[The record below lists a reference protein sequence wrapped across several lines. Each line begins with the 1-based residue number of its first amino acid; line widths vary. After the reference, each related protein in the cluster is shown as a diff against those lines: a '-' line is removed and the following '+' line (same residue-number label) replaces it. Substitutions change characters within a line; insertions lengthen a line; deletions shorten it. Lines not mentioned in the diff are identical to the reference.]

1 MSIDEE
7 KMKNSL
13 SKLKE
18 LVRQVSITR
27 FKQSSQNENY
37 NLLEVP
43 KSSEKTVFDHWMSL
57 ILISGKS
64 LRITFKTHFNIK
76 TCRKIASPIYGKKPE
91 DIAVRQAQD
100 FVKEFGNLS
109 AGFLKKI
116 FEEQDVDV
124 GISLPLVIRG
134 FDEVFFDKTEDLSK
148 LEDCWKLDNGS
159 TSLVCTSL
167 LEVYQP
173 EVIDELDFN
182 IEDEEEEEIDF
193 L

>member
-1 MSIDEE
+1 MADEI
-7 KMKNSL
+7 MDSSL
-13 SKLKE
+13 AKLKE

-27 FKQSSQNENY
+27 FKQSSQNDEY

-76 TCRKIASPIYGKKPE
+76 TCRKIASPIYGKKPD

-100 FVKEFGNLS
+100 FVKEYGNLA

-134 FDEVFFDKTEDLSK
+134 FDEVFFDKTQDEAK
-148 LEDCWKLDNGS
+148 LEDCWRLDNGS

-173 EVIDELDFN
+173 EVIQELDFT
-182 IEDEEEEEIDF
+182 IEEEEEEEIDF

>member
-1 MSIDEE
+1 MSDEI
-7 KMKNSL
+7 MDSSL
-13 SKLKE
+13 AKLKE

-27 FKQSSQNENY
+27 FKQSSQNDEY

-76 TCRKIASPIYGKKPE
+76 TCRKIASPIYGKKPD

-100 FVKEFGNLS
+100 FVKEYGNLA

-134 FDEVFFDKTEDLSK
+134 FDEVFFDKTQDEAK
-148 LEDCWKLDNGS
+148 LEDCWRLDNGS

-173 EVIDELDFN
+173 EVIQELDFT
-182 IEDEEEEEIDF
+182 IEEEEEEEIDF

>member
-1 MSIDEE
+1 MSDEI
-7 KMKNSL
+7 MDSSL
-13 SKLKE
+13 AKLKE

-27 FKQSSQNENY
+27 FKQSSQNDEY

-76 TCRKIASPIYGKKPE
+76 TCRKIASPIYGKKPD

-100 FVKEFGNLS
+100 FVKEYGNLA

-134 FDEVFFDKTEDLSK
+134 FDEVFFDKTQDEAK
-148 LEDCWKLDNGS
+148 LEDCWRIDNGS

-173 EVIDELDFN
+173 EIIQELDFT

>member
-7 KMKNSL
+7 KMQNSL

-27 FKQSSQNENY
+27 FKQSSQNDNY

-76 TCRKIASPIYGKKPE
+76 TCRKIASPIYGKKPD

-134 FDEVFFDKTEDLSK
+134 FDEVFFDKTVDISK

>member
-76 TCRKIASPIYGKKPE
+76 TCRKIASPIYGKKPD

-148 LEDCWKLDNGS
+148 LEDCWKIDNGS

-173 EVIDELDFN
+173 EIIDELDFN

>member
-1 MSIDEE
+1 MSEE
-7 KMKNSL
+7 IMESSL
-13 SKLKE
+13 AKLKE

-27 FKQSSQNENY
+27 FKQSAQNDEY

-76 TCRKIASPIYGKKPE
+76 TCRKIASPIYGKKPD

-100 FVKEFGNLS
+100 FVKEYGNLS

-134 FDEVFFDKTEDLSK
+134 FDEVFFDKTQDEGK
-148 LEDCWKLDNGS
+148 MEDCWRLDNGS

-167 LEVYQP
+167 LEIYQP
-173 EVIDELDFN
+173 EIIQELDFT
-182 IEDEEEEEIDF
+182 IEEEEEEEIDF

>member
-1 MSIDEE
+1 MSDEI
-7 KMKNSL
+7 MDSSL
-13 SKLKE
+13 AKLKE

-27 FKQSSQNENY
+27 FKQSSQNDEY

-76 TCRKIASPIYGKKPE
+76 TCRKIASPIYGKKPD

-100 FVKEFGNLS
+100 FVKEYGNLA

-134 FDEVFFDKTEDLSK
+134 FDEVFFDKTQDDAK
-148 LEDCWKLDNGS
+148 LEDCWRLDNGS

-173 EVIDELDFN
+173 EVIQELDFT
-182 IEDEEEEEIDF
+182 IEEEEEEEIDF

>member
-1 MSIDEE
+1 MSEDEM
-7 KMKNSL
+7 MKNAL

-27 FKQSSQNENY
+27 FKQSSQNDNY

-134 FDEVFFDKTEDLSK
+134 FDEVFFDKTEGNSK
-148 LEDCWKLDNGS
+148 LEDCWKLDNGT
-159 TSLVCTSL
+159 TSLICTSL

-173 EVIDELDFN
+173 EIIEELDFN

>member
-1 MSIDEE
+1 MSDEIME
-7 KMKNSL
+7 SSL
-13 SKLKE
+13 AKLKE

-27 FKQSSQNENY
+27 FKQSSQNDEY

-76 TCRKIASPIYGKKPE
+76 TCRKIASPIYGKKPD

-100 FVKEFGNLS
+100 FVKEYGNLA

-134 FDEVFFDKTEDLSK
+134 FDEVFFDKTQDEAK
-148 LEDCWKLDNGS
+148 LEDCWRLDNGS

-173 EVIDELDFN
+173 EVIQELDFT
-182 IEDEEEEEIDF
+182 IEEEEEEEIDF

>member
-1 MSIDEE
+1 MSEEEE
-7 KMKNSL
+7 KMQQAL
-13 SKLKE
+13 LKLKE

-27 FKQSSQNENY
+27 FKQSAQNDNY

-64 LRITFKTHFNIK
+64 LRVTFKTHFNIK
-76 TCRKIASPIYGKKPE
+76 TCRKIASPIYGKKPD

-100 FVKEFGNLS
+100 FVKEYGNLA

-116 FEEQDVDV
+116 FEEQDVEV

-134 FDEVFFDKTEDLSK
+134 FDEVFFDKSPDQSK
-148 LEDCWKLDNGS
+148 LEDCWRLDNG
-159 TSLVCTSL
+159 TTNLVCTSL

-173 EVIDELDFN
+173 DIIHELDFN
-182 IEDEEEEEIDF
+182 IEEEEEEEIDF

>member
-1 MSIDEE
+1 MSDEI
-7 KMKNSL
+7 MDSSL
-13 SKLKE
+13 AKLKE

-27 FKQSSQNENY
+27 FKQSSQNDEY

-76 TCRKIASPIYGKKPE
+76 TCRKIASPIYGKKPD

-100 FVKEFGNLS
+100 FVKEYGNLA

-134 FDEVFFDKTEDLSK
+134 FDEVFFDKTQDDAK
-148 LEDCWKLDNGS
+148 LEDCWRLDNGS

-173 EVIDELDFN
+173 EIIQELDFT
-182 IEDEEEEEIDF
+182 IEEEEEEEIDF